1 MVLLYV
7 YTYYSCTSA
16 VLLFVPVVSGIL
28 LVYQE
33 SFTMLPKHRAT
44 MLLAYGMYDK
54 QYQVNAALCAI
65 MQINVKSGSRR

>member
-7 YTYYSCTSA
+7 CINSCTSA
-16 VLLFVPVVSGIL
+16 VCCLCLLF
-28 LVYQE
+28 QE
-33 SFTMLPKHRAT
+33 SSFHPSFTMLPKHRAT

-54 QYQVNAALCAI
+54 QYHVNAALCAT